1 MDDDVIICRCME
13 LTRGEL
19 VKAIRT
25 HDLKTLSAL
34 KRRTTAGMGMC
45 QGRTC
50 GKLMADILRN
60 EFVRE
65 PDLIPA
71 TVRPP
76 VRALTIGELG
86 GEDR

>member
-1 MDDDVIICRCME
+1 MPLDDDVIICRCME

-45 QGRTC
+45 QGSWEEKTDD
-50 GKLMADILRN
+50 AI
-60 EFVRE
+60 
-65 PDLIPA
+65 
-71 TVRPP
+71 
-76 VRALTIGELG
+76 
-86 GEDR
+86 